1 MVIIVRLQLCVRLG
15 SIISLVRM
23 EGHRQEQGLNVLAFA
38 INTTKVT
45 GAISLSNAKMAQ
57 AISHV
62 STVRP
67 RTTFTN
73 RIVSANVKPAG
84 VEISVI
90 NVHVKM
96 EEDQL

>member
-1 MVIIVRLQLCVRLG
+1 
-15 SIISLVRM
+15 M

-45 GAISLSNAKMAQ
+45 IAISLSNAKMAQ

-73 RIVSANVKPAG
+73 RIVSAHVKPAG